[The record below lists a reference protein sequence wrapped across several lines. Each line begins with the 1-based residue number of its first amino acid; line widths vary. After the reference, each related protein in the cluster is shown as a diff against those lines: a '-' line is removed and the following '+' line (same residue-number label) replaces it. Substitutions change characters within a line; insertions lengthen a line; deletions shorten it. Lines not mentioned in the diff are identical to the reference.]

1 MLHAVNPTNDFSAY
15 LRDEN
20 DVVFAPAESFEAA
33 LHGFVIDWVA
43 KNAAEFGHIGC
54 IRGSGSANNE
64 IIRRHMLMFKSN
76 NPGVA
81 TLSFVPVR
89 FCSSLRPLCQMNNQ
103 PPAVISL
110 NLPKPPLRLI
120 GAAALAIVALILV
133 WTSFYTVPAESE
145 AVVLRFGKFLK
156 IAEPGLQFKIPLGID
171 EYTLVQTRRQLKL
184 EFGFYTY
191 GYTNP
196 DQAGQQQVEEKS
208 MVTGD
213 LNAALVEWVVQ
224 YRISDPKEYLFDVRN
239 PGQTLRDLSEAAM
252 REVIGDRTVDEVI
265 TIGRQDIEISALA
278 RMQELATRY
287 KLGVRVDQVQLKN
300 VNPPR
305 EVQASFNEVNKAQQD
320 RENAINIANGDY
332 NEAVPRARGQADQ
345 TIRGAEGYRFKRVN
359 EAEGDIASFN
369 FMLGQYVKAP
379 EITRTRLYLE
389 TMGDVLPAMGPK
401 IIIDDSMK
409 QLLPILPLSL
419 KPEAKQ

>member
-1 MLHAVNPTNDFSAY
+1 MV
-15 LRDEN
+15 
-20 DVVFAPAESFEAA
+20 
-33 LHGFVIDWVA
+33 
-43 KNAAEFGHIGC
+43 
-54 IRGSGSANNE
+54 
-64 IIRRHMLMFKSN
+64 
-76 NPGVA
+76 VA
-81 TLSFVPVR
+81 T
-89 FCSSLRPLCQMNNQ
+89 SSLVLFIGSQELYESRSPGECFFGRLAGLAGAQLCASLVPEARLALLKLPGRAWAGPLHFVDNQ
-103 PPAVISL
+103 PPAVINL
-110 NLPKPPLRLI
+110 NLPRPPMRLI
-120 GAAALAIVALILV
+120 GLVVLVIAALIVL
-133 WTSFYTVPAESE
+133 WTSYYTVPAESE
-145 AVVLRFGKFLK
+145 GVVLRFGRFLK
-156 IAEPGLQFKIPLGID
+156 TVEPGLHFKIPLGVD
-171 EYTLVQTRRQLKL
+171 EVTVLPTRRQLKL
-184 EFGFYTY
+184 EFGFYTA

-196 DQAGQQQVEEKS
+196 DQPTMQQVDEKS

-224 YRISDPKEYLFDVRN
+224 YRIDDPKEYLFDVRN

-265 TIGRQDIEISALA
+265 TIGRQDIEISALS
-278 RMQELATRY
+278 RVQELAKRY

-305 EVQASFNEVNKAQQD
+305 EVQASFNEVNRAQQD

-359 EAEGDIASFN
+359 EAEGDVASFN
-369 FMLGQYVKAP
+369 AMLEQYIKAP

-389 TMGDVLPAMGPK
+389 TMQDVLPAMGPK

-419 KPEAKQ
+419 KPEPTR